1 MSPSNKK
8 VHKSKFAA
16 RSASGKR
23 ANRQDSTGVHA
34 SRDALRRTRP
44 GTGKLF
50 EKLVALQEQLLA
62 PDGCPWDREQTH
74 ETLRTY
80 LIEEAYEVLDA
91 LESGDADKFVEEM
104 GDLLLQIIFH
114 SELAARA
121 GRFDVG
127 DVIERVHTKMVRRHP
142 HVFGKDKADT
152 AAQVLKNWEHLK
164 AEERRM
170 DRADRG
176 MKGSTSGEERDAS
189 LLDGIP
195 RSLPAILEAYQLTR
209 RAARVGFDWPNV
221 AGVFDKL
228 REETVELE
236 AEITAGD
243 SARTETEVGDLLF
256 AAVNIA
262 RFLKL
267 DPEITLKKA
276 NRKFIER
283 FHQMETQAAADG
295 RKLAGLNAAEL
306 DALWEQA
313 KLNHVAPAIKKVSRA
328 AR

>member
-1 MSPSNKK
+1 MPVSRKRTR
-8 VHKSKFAA
+8 KSKTAI
-16 RSASGKR
+16 R
-23 ANRQDSTGVHA
+23 AVKVTRES
-34 SRDALRRTRP
+34 TRP

-50 EKLVALQEQLLA
+50 ERLVALQERLLA

-80 LIEEAYEVLDA
+80 LIEEAYEVLEA
-91 LESGDADKFVEEM
+91 LESGDPDKFAEEM

-121 GRFDVG
+121 GRFDIG

-170 DRADRG
+170 QRADRG
-176 MKGSTSGEERDAS
+176 LKDFATTQEHDAS

-195 RSLPAILEAYQLTR
+195 HSLPAILEAYQITR
-209 RAARVGFDWPNV
+209 RAARVGFDWTNI
-221 AGVFDKL
+221 AGVLDKL
-228 REETVELE
+228 REETGELE
-236 AEITAGD
+236 TEIAAGNRAAVE
-243 SARTETEVGDLLF
+243 SEVGDLLF
-256 AAVNIA
+256 AAVNVA

-267 DPEITLKKA
+267 DPEIALKKT

-283 FHQMETQAAADG
+283 FRQMETQTASEG
-295 RKLAGLNAAEL
+295 HKLADLNAAEL

-313 KLNHVAPAIKKVSRA
+313 KLNHVGPATNKISRA

>member
-1 MSPSNKK
+1 VPVSRKRTR
-8 VHKSKFAA
+8 KSKTAIRAA
-16 RSASGKR
+16 KVTRES
-23 ANRQDSTGVHA
+23 
-34 SRDALRRTRP
+34 TRP

-50 EKLVALQEQLLA
+50 EKLVALQERLLA

-74 ETLRTY
+74 ESLRTY

-91 LESGDADKFVEEM
+91 LESGDPDKFAEEM

-121 GRFDVG
+121 GRFDIG

-142 HVFGKDKADT
+142 HVFGKDKART

-176 MKGSTSGEERDAS
+176 LKYSAATQEHDPS

-209 RAARVGFDWPNV
+209 RAARVGFDWTNI
-221 AGVFDKL
+221 AGVLDKL
-228 REETVELE
+228 REETGELE
-236 AEITAGD
+236 TEIAAGNRAAVE
-243 SARTETEVGDLLF
+243 SEVGDLLF
-256 AAVNIA
+256 AAVNVA

-267 DPEITLKKA
+267 DPEIALKKA
-276 NRKFIER
+276 NRKFIDR
-283 FHQMETQAAADG
+283 FRQMETRSAAEG
-295 RKLAGLNAAEL
+295 RKLADLNAAEL

-313 KLNHVAPAIKKVSRA
+313 KLNHVAPATTKVSRA

>member
-1 MSPSNKK
+1 MLVSRKRTR
-8 VHKSKFAA
+8 KSKTAIRAA
-16 RSASGKR
+16 KLTRKSTR
-23 ANRQDSTGVHA
+23 AGA
-34 SRDALRRTRP
+34 
-44 GTGKLF
+44 GKLF
-50 EKLVALQEQLLA
+50 ERLVALQERLLA

-91 LESGDADKFVEEM
+91 LESGDPDKFAEEM

-121 GRFDVG
+121 GRFDIG

-152 AAQVLKNWEHLK
+152 TAQVLKNWEHLK

-170 DRADRG
+170 DRTDRG
-176 MKGSTSGEERDAS
+176 LKVSAATQEHDPS

-209 RAARVGFDWPNV
+209 RAARVSFDWTNI
-221 AGVFDKL
+221 AGVLDKL
-228 REETVELE
+228 REETGELE
-236 AEITAGD
+236 TEIAAGNH
-243 SARTETEVGDLLF
+243 AAVEFEVGDLLF
-256 AAVNIA
+256 AAVNVA

-267 DPEITLKKA
+267 DPEIALKKA

-283 FHQMETQAAADG
+283 FRQMETQTVAEG
-295 RKLAGLNAAEL
+295 RKLADLNAAEL

-313 KLNHVAPAIKKVSRA
+313 KLNPVTPATSKVSRA